1 VGRRIRWLGVVMVI
15 SFALVIVQLANIQ
28 FRQASALAN
37 SPFNP
42 RIAAKSLDNQR
53 GTITAS
59 DGTVLAHSVKT
70 TVPSSVD
77 PLHYTREY
85 PDGPLY
91 GGITGYDSRYLGTSG
106 IEYEYNQYLQTHAQP
121 PKNFSQLLFDKPPSE
136 PDNVQLTIDPTL
148 QAAAMQALTT
158 APLTNRDGA
167 VVALDPSTGAVLAM
181 ASNPTF
187 DPNGESNPSV
197 SAEQLSEAKDTA
209 ADAESFDGLS
219 PIATEHSFPPG
230 STFKV
235 ITSTAAYN
243 LAPSLIN
250 FNFPIAPSVIFS
262 DSGGIPLTNDGG
274 SGSDGAPCGGTMAV
288 MLPQS
293 CDPGY
298 GQLGVLLG
306 VPTLTKQA
314 EAFGYA
320 LSDSKTPYIPP
331 LDLPHVMP
339 SVFSALEPNAQ
350 AFLAQSAIGQ
360 YNDRATPLEGALVA
374 AGIANGGVIMT
385 PHLMQQITG
394 SQGNV
399 ITTYKPKPML
409 TASTPAAAA
418 SVAKLM
424 VAVANDTV
432 PDATA
437 NGIFPVSW
445 HVAVKTGTAQVQAP
459 GVPEQTDDWMIG
471 FLPAT
476 GTAQIAVAVVVPDQS
491 FTGTG
496 AGEAGPILK
505 KVFAAF
511 LAETGAH

>member
-15 SFALVIVQLANIQ
+15 CFALVIVQLANIQ

-42 RIAAKSLDNQR
+42 RIAQKALDNQR

-59 DGTVLAHSVKT
+59 DGTVLAKSVKT
-70 TVPSSVD
+70 TVPTSVD
-77 PLHYTREY
+77 PLHYTRVY
-85 PDGPLY
+85 TNGPLY

-106 IEYEYNQYLQTHAQP
+106 IEFQYNQYLQTHAQA
-121 PKNFSQLLFDKPPSE
+121 PKNFSQLLFDKPPSQ

-148 QAAAMQALTT
+148 QAAAMQALQT
-158 APLTNRDGA
+158 APLANRDGA

-181 ASNPTF
+181 VSNPTF

-197 SAEQLSEAKDTA
+197 PVEQAAEVKDSTV
-209 ADAESFDGLS
+209 DAESFDGLS

-243 LAPSLIN
+243 LKPSLIN
-250 FNFPIAPSVIFS
+250 YNFPSAPSVIFP

-274 SGSDGAPCGGTMAV
+274 SACGGTMAL

-298 GQLGVLLG
+298 GALGVQLGVS
-306 VPTLTKQA
+306 TLTKQA

-320 LSDSKTPYIPP
+320 LSDATTPYVPP
-331 LDLPHVMP
+331 LDLPHVIP
-339 SVFSALEPNAQ
+339 SVFSSLQPDAQ

-360 YNDRATPLEGALVA
+360 YNDRSTPLEGALVA

-394 SQGNV
+394 AQGNV
-399 ITTYKPKPML
+399 ISTYKPTPMM
-409 TASTPAAAA
+409 TAATSSAAA

-424 VAVANDTV
+424 VTVANDSV

-459 GVPEQTDDWMIG
+459 TGPEQTDDWMIG
-471 FLPAT
+471 FMPA
-476 GTAQIAVAVVVPDQS
+476 GTEQIAIAVVVPDQS

-496 AGEAGPILK
+496 AGEAGPIVK
-505 KVFAAF
+505 QVFQAF
-511 LAETGAH
+511 LNETGAQA